1 MANILLI
8 EDDRDTRD
16 MLGRF
21 LSQSGHDMQLAA
33 NGWEGLLALERHVDL
48 ILLDLM
54 LPGMD
59 GFSFLK
65 VMRRQTATRDIP
77 VVAVTALDV
86 AEVTPQLERLGVDEI
101 VSKGSNL
108 FKQLRSTLDR
118 HLERPEAD

>member
-65 VMRRQTATRDIP
+65 VMRRQTTTRDIP

-118 HLERPEAD
+118 HLERPTAD

>member
-21 LSQSGHDMQLAA
+21 LSQSGHEMQMAA

-48 ILLDLM
+48 VLLDLM

-86 AEVTPQLERLGVDEI
+86 AEVTPQLERLGVEEI

-118 HLERPEAD
+118 HLERPGAD